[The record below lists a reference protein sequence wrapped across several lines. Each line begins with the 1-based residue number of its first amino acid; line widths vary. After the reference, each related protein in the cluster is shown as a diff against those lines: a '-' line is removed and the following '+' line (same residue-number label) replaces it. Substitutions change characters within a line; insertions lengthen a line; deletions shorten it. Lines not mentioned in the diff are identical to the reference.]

1 MNSDS
6 SRRRK
11 LQSKDQADKE
21 HAEYKRRAEK

>member
-1 MNSDS
+1 
-6 SRRRK
+6 